1 MGKIIAILN
10 EKGGVAKT
18 TTTKNLAVALAM
30 YGKNVL
36 AVDLDSSASLTTS
49 LGVDDSMYEHTIC
62 DVFNKL
68 IAYEDI
74 PEKFAI
80 IHQNEKIDLIPSEYN
95 LREYDVKINAATD
108 REYLLHA
115 FIEEI
120 KDDYDY
126 ILLDCPGGTG
136 VLTTNALLAADELII
151 PTSANFLAIDAMQ
164 GMFRRISQI
173 RKMNVRRY
181 GKEYATKPE
190 LIGIL
195 FSMIRLNT
203 NQDKENMAIL
213 RETYAQNN
221 VPIFE
226 TFIPLSVNFSYS
238 DEAGESIFKYAENTA
253 SSSVFM
259 DFVNEFLYREGLS
272 ENK

>member
-30 YGKNVL
+30 YGKKVL

-49 LGVDDSMYEHTIC
+49 LGVDDTMYQHSIC
-62 DVFNKL
+62 DVFDRI
-68 IAYEDI
+68 IAIEDI
-74 PEKFAI
+74 PKDFAI
-80 IHQNEKIDLIPSEYN
+80 IHQEEKIDLIPSEYR
-95 LREYDVKINAATD
+95 LREYDAKINAASQ
-108 REYLLHA
+108 REHLL
-115 FIEEI
+115 IDEI

-126 ILLDCPGGTG
+126 IFLDCPGGTG
-136 VLTTNALLAADELII
+136 IITTNALLAADGLII
-151 PTSANFLAIDAMQ
+151 PTSANFLAIEAMQ

-173 RKMNVRRY
+173 RKMNARTY
-181 GKEYATKPE
+181 GKEYGAKPE

-195 FSMIRLNT
+195 FSMIRVNT

-226 TFIPLSVNFSYS
+226 TFIPLYIKFSES
-238 DEAGESIFKYAENTA
+238 DEAGESIFKYAKNTGA
-253 SSSVFM
+253 SSIFM
-259 DFVNEFLYREGLS
+259 DFVNEFLYREGSL
-272 ENK
+272 EDK